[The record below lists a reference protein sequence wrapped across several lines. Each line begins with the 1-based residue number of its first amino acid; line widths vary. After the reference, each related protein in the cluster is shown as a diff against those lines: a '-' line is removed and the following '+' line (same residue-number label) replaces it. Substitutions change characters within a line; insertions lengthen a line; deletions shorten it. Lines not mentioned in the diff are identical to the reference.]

1 MQVFLVDD
9 MSCGHCAAAITES
22 ILAIDAGAVVDVSLR
37 EHRVTV
43 TGHAAGHT
51 FAHPGHQGRRLCIG
65 PCFIPGGTS
74 RSTSSGRLLLRFDRL
89 SMRHLRRVKGL
100 LTDW

>member
-43 TGHAAGHT
+43 TATQLDTRSLTQAIRDAGYASVPVSSPVAPAAV
-51 FAHPGHQGRRLCIG
+51 PRQGGCCCG
-65 PCFIPGGTS
+65 STAS
-74 RSTSSGRLLLRFDRL
+74 RCGI
-89 SMRHLRRVKGL
+89 
-100 LTDW
+100 